1 MGVVHGPS
9 LTPGREIVVFE
20 WNTQLGRCYECGL
33 PAAFWV
39 PDAYRRADGTRA
51 ILPRDQYGV
60 AFEEKRCSICA
71 ANDAAD
77 GERVARILTREE
89 S

>member
-20 WNTQLGRCYECGL
+20 WNTELGHCYECGL
-33 PAAFWV
+33 PAAFWLPNV
-39 PDAYRRADGTRA
+39 YEGFLAR
-51 ILPRDQYGV
+51 PRDQYGV
-60 AFEEKRCSICA
+60 ADDEKRCSVCA
-71 ANDAAD
+71 ANAAAD